1 MKNKQIKLIIKD
13 SITIDCTNGTLDPMT
28 AAFLQI
34 TGVFAELERNMISE
48 RTKSGLKNAK
58 AKGKRIGRPH
68 TTVDDLPD
76 FFYRDYEYLMH
87 GMASKS
93 DTAKYLNISRPTL
106 NKYIRLYSVIY
117 EYAAEYNERFGQ
129 IFPIEKLKMNYKYS
143 EILDML
149 VKCLEQEKDIHSIFL
164 EVI

>member
-28 AAFLQI
+28 ATFLQI

-68 TTVDDLPD
+68 TNVDDLPD

-87 GMASKS
+87 GMSSKT

-117 EYAAEYNERFGQ
+117 DYAAEYNERFGQ
-129 IFPIEKLKMNYKYS
+129 FFPIARLKINYKYS
-143 EILDML
+143 EILNIV
-149 VKCLEQEKDIHSIFL
+149 VKCLEHGKDVNLMEF
-164 EVI
+164 

>member
-1 MKNKQIKLIIKD
+1 
-13 SITIDCTNGTLDPMT
+13 MT

-48 RTKSGLKNAK
+48 RTKSGLRNAK
-58 AKGKRIGRPH
+58 AKGKRIGRPL

-87 GMASKS
+87 GLSSKT

-106 NKYIRLYSVIY
+106 NKYIRLYSVIDDF
-117 EYAAEYNERFGQ
+117 AAEYNERFGQ
-129 IFPIEKLKMNYKYS
+129 IFPIERLKMNYNYS
-143 EILDML
+143 EILDIAI
-149 VKCLEQEKDIHSIFL
+149 KCLEHGKDVHSLGF
-164 EVI
+164 